1 VSEAPR
7 PYGAQSMIAPLRRA
21 LLKAPGPA
29 FGRAYEDP
37 ALGFLHPV
45 DLALARRQH
54 AQLGE
59 RLSGLGVIVELLD
72 AETDSPDLVYTFD
85 PLLISDRGAIPLRS
99 GKPSRRG
106 EEAVLEGW
114 VASAGIPTLGRIV
127 APGTVDG
134 GDTFWLRPDL
144 FCIGRS
150 LRTNDAGARQLAG
163 LVGGEVR
170 VFDLPYWRGPAE
182 LVHLLSVISPVA
194 DDLAVVYPPLLPAG
208 LWDLLGELGVR
219 RVEVPDEEY
228 GTLGCN
234 VLTVRPGVVIIAS
247 GNPRTRRAL
256 DAAGCEVHEFEASEI
271 GLNGSGGPT
280 CLTRPILRA

>member
-1 VSEAPR
+1 
-7 PYGAQSMIAPLRRA
+7 
-21 LLKAPGPA
+21 
-29 FGRAYEDP
+29 
-37 ALGFLHPV
+37 
-45 DLALARRQH
+45 
-54 AQLGE
+54 
-59 RLSGLGVIVELLD
+59 
-72 AETDSPDLVYTFD
+72 
-85 PLLISDRGAIPLRS
+85 
-99 GKPSRRG
+99 
-106 EEAVLEGW
+106 
-114 VASAGIPTLGRIV
+114 
-127 APGTVDG
+127 
-134 GDTFWLRPDL
+134 
-144 FCIGRS
+144 
-150 LRTNDAGARQLAG
+150 
-163 LVGGEVR
+163 VGGEVR